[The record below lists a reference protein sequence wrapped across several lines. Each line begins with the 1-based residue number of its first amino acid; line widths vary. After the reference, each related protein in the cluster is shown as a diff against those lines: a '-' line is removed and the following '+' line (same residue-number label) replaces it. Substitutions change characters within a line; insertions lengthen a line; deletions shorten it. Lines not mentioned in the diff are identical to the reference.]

1 MRWTE
6 SGPMRPGGD
15 AMQQDLWF
23 ELAVRGEPN
32 FASDV
37 LRRFE
42 LGEPTGPTADPTPD
56 AAPDAGAEAKP
67 EPVLSDDLFC

>member
-1 MRWTE
+1 
-6 SGPMRPGGD
+6 
-15 AMQQDLWF
+15 MQQDLWF
-23 ELAVRGEPN
+23 ELAVRGETN

-42 LGEPTGPTADPTPD
+42 LAEPTGPTADPTPD
-56 AAPDAGAEAKP
+56 TAPDAGTEAKP

>member
-1 MRWTE
+1 
-6 SGPMRPGGD
+6 
-15 AMQQDLWF
+15 MQLDLWF

-37 LRRFE
+37 LHRFE
-42 LGEPTGPTADPTPD
+42 LAEPAGPDPTPD
-56 AAPDAGAEAKP
+56 AAPDAGTEAAA